1 MSVTVRQ
8 YPDEVLAA
16 QPIGY
21 WSGETYRRVVGR
33 IRADLAIEG
42 LTQPHWWILN
52 HIANGPEEWDRARL
66 IGRLA
71 RFDDLGVDFDGV
83 VDDLLDRGWMTQT
96 PAATFVITEVGEAG
110 RARAA
115 DRARRALAQ
124 VHDGID
130 PHEYAEALNVL
141 RRMIANLG
149 GDADLP

>member
-1 MSVTVRQ
+1 MVSGIKG

-33 IRADLAIEG
+33 IRADLAVEG

-52 HIANGPEEWDRARL
+52 HVAGAPAEWNRTRL
-66 IGRLA
+66 IQRLSP
-71 RFDDLGVDFDGV
+71 FDDLDSDFDGV
-83 VDDLLDRGWMTQT
+83 VDDLLKRGWMTQT
-96 PAATFVITEVGEAG
+96 QAGTFSLTEDGEAG
-110 RARAA
+110 RTRAA
-115 DRARRALAQ
+115 DRSHRALAQ
-124 VHDGID
+124 VHDGIA
-130 PHEYAEALNVL
+130 PSEYVAALNVL